1 MASDIDVLMHLVEKV
16 DQLHRKLDA
25 LGGGDTQTWLDST
38 EFGKLVGLNTDQL
51 GYQIRKGRIGGDCM
65 RNVGTVR
72 RPRYRFHRE
81 KAADQFLNGT
91 D

>member
-38 EFGKLVGLNTDQL
+38 EFGKLVGLNSDQL
-51 GYQIRKGRIGGDCM
+51 GYQIRKGRISGDCM
-65 RNVGTVR
+65 RNVGTAK

-81 KAADQFLNGT
+81 KATDRFLNGAG
-91 D
+91 